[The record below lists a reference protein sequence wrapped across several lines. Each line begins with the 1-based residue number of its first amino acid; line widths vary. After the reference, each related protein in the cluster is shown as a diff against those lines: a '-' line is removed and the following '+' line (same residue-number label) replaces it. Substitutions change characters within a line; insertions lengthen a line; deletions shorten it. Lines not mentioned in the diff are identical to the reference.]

1 MLTVNTLLRWGN
13 GHSENE
19 NSNKK
24 ERESNSFLLSEIR
37 KRESDVS
44 YSVLLVLMLRSSR
57 KPHAELQPSLFII
70 TGLSFYFFLLLLI
83 GDRMNCGSLN
93 FNENLRHGTKSMRA
107 IESNSKKMQRKW
119 RRDLRKLKSIVRLSD
134 RSIYSSQFSLHQIS
148 TSSWK
153 PNTQDLWTGT
163 LILARLKL
171 SFTATKIPFNEI
183 PFNYVTLWYCIRFH
197 PLLSSSIQ
205 FFMKDV
211 CE

>member
-1 MLTVNTLLRWGN
+1 MYLIR
-13 GHSENE
+13 SF
-19 NSNKK
+19 
-24 ERESNSFLLSEIR
+24 SFLC
-37 KRESDVS
+37 
-44 YSVLLVLMLRSSR
+44 SVLPVSLTLNYSHLYSSS
-57 KPHAELQPSLFII
+57 QVF
-70 TGLSFYFFLLLLI
+70 LSIFFLLLLI

-119 RRDLRKLKSIVRLSD
+119 KRDLRKLKSIVRLSD